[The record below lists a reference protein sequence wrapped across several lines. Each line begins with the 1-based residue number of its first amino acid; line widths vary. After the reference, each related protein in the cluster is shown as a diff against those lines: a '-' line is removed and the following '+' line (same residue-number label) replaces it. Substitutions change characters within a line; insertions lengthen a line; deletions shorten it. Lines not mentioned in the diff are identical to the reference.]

1 MAEKQHLII
10 HDRLYQFCKWL
21 YPTVANYPKTQR
33 YVLGEQTQKLAT
45 DIMLGAIQANA
56 EQSKTATLA
65 DLVVKLRQLKTLIR
79 LAMELKYIAFRQY
92 EYAAG
97 LLDEVGRLLWGWLR
111 ATLDKSV
118 PHNYYLEHAV

>member
-1 MAEKQHLII
+1 MEKQHLII

-21 YPTVANYPKTQR
+21 YPLVANYPKTQR
-33 YVLGEQTQKLAT
+33 YVLGARTQELAT
-45 DIMLGAIQANA
+45 ELMLGAIQANA
-56 EQSKTATLA
+56 ERSKTATLT

-92 EYAAG
+92 EHAAG

-111 ATLDKSV
+111 ATLDKSAA
-118 PHNYYLEHAV
+118 HNFYLEHAV